1 MKNMEA
7 VVLEIIKKES
17 AVLAKNGRIIKLQR
31 SDLWPGDII
40 EISEADLQKN
50 GSNRIDRTNHF
61 YEKITHY
68 ATAAVRAL
76 MPCSAVGYK
85 KIKLRNRIKHLQ
97 DITDKIVFQ
106 DEKIV

>member
-7 VVLEIIKKES
+7 VVLEIIKKEA

-31 SDLWPGDII
+31 CDII

-76 MPCSAVGYK
+76 VPCSAIGYK
-85 KIKLRNRIKHLQ
+85 K
-97 DITDKIVFQ
+97 
-106 DEKIV
+106 